1 MPSTNKTQC
10 SHNDNANHSIYYH
23 YDDKKTAILRE
34 KIPYSEKVNGNL
46 NSIDT
51 TIRNARNKPIPIQ
64 NKTTLQ
70 TLYFLL
76 SDLSASV

>member
-1 MPSTNKTQC
+1 MLIIEFIIIMMIKN
-10 SHNDNANHSIYYH
+10 
-23 YDDKKTAILRE
+23 TAILRE

-46 NSIDT
+46 TSIDT
-51 TIRNARNKPIPIQ
+51 IIKNARNKTIPIQ

-70 TLYFLL
+70 ILYFLL

>member
-1 MPSTNKTQC
+1 MLIIEFIIIMMIKN
-10 SHNDNANHSIYYH
+10 
-23 YDDKKTAILRE
+23 TAILRE

-51 TIRNARNKPIPIQ
+51 IIKNARNKTIPIQ

-70 TLYFLL
+70 ILYFLL

>member
-1 MPSTNKTQC
+1 MIIMKIKT
-10 SHNDNANHSIYYH
+10 IYT
-23 YDDKKTAILRE
+23 YDDKKYRNTPRKNSIFR
-34 KIPYSEKVNGNL
+34 KVNGNL

-51 TIRNARNKPIPIQ
+51 IIKNPRNKPIPIQ

-70 TLYFLL
+70 ILYFLL

>member
-1 MPSTNKTQC
+1 MIIMKIKPFIIIMMIKN
-10 SHNDNANHSIYYH
+10 
-23 YDDKKTAILRE
+23 TAILRE

-46 NSIDT
+46 DSIDT
-51 TIRNARNKPIPIQ
+51 IIKNARNKPIPIQ

-70 TLYFLL
+70 ILYFLL

>member
-1 MPSTNKTQC
+1 MIIMQ
-10 SHNDNANHSIYYH
+10 IIVFIIIMMI
-23 YDDKKTAILRE
+23 KKTAILRE

>member
-1 MPSTNKTQC
+1 MIIMKIKPFIIIMMIKN
-10 SHNDNANHSIYYH
+10 
-23 YDDKKTAILRE
+23 TAILRE

-51 TIRNARNKPIPIQ
+51 IIKNARNKPIPIQ

-70 TLYFLL
+70 ILCFLL
-76 SDLSASV
+76 SYLSASV